1 MGPTSELK
9 ARRFTSHI
17 LSGLLYLHSNSIIHR
32 DIKGANC
39 LISSEDTIK
48 IADFGTAAQCDRFRS
63 KTFKAVSDAV
73 PPPGFVKLPASTEHK
88 ALRGT
93 SYYMAPEVIRG
104 VGYGRRADVWSLGC
118 TVIEMVTGQPPWSDS
133 NDQVAVM
140 YRVASGTEVV
150 EIPKS
155 LSTEGRNFLTWCFK
169 RDPNDRAT
177 TKYLLEHPFT
187 MLGSSKGLFRKAP
200 PPPPR
205 QTQSAGAIDM
215 CTIAGGMKIPAA
227 APSNKL

>member
-1 MGPTSELK
+1 
-9 ARRFTSHI
+9 
-17 LSGLLYLHSNSIIHR
+17 
-32 DIKGANC
+32 
-39 LISSEDTIK
+39 
-48 IADFGTAAQCDRFRS
+48 
-63 KTFKAVSDAV
+63 
-73 PPPGFVKLPASTEHK
+73 
-88 ALRGT
+88 
-93 SYYMAPEVIRG
+93 
-104 VGYGRRADVWSLGC
+104 
-118 TVIEMVTGQPPWSDS
+118 
-133 NDQVAVM
+133 M

-187 MLGSSKGLFRKAP
+187 KLGSSKGLFRKAP